1 MVYDGIVLGLVVGL
15 LRGGFRYGLKQFG
28 SLRIRG
34 GLWFPL
40 LLLLQFVVFEL
51 NDRSAAF
58 ASFSGIFFAGVYVAG
73 LYILWLNRSTPGF
86 LFIFAGVFLNF
97 LVMAVNGGKMPVSLE
112 AAKVLDPYYV
122 HLLQSGAV
130 VTKHFLM
137 DSATRLPFLG
147 DIIPLS
153 KPYPRTQVISVGD
166 IVMNVGIFLYLQH
179 ILVPDKRQVQTQEME
194 AKQS

>member
-15 LRGGFRYGLKQFG
+15 LRGGFRYGLTQFG

-51 NDRSAAF
+51 NDRSSAF
-58 ASFSGIFFAGVYVAG
+58 AASSGIVFAAVYVAG

-137 DSATRLPFLG
+137 DSATRLSFLG

-179 ILVPDKRQVQTQEME
+179 ILVPDRRQIPTQEME

>member
-15 LRGGFRYGLKQFG
+15 LRGGFRYGLTQFS

-58 ASFSGIFFAGVYVAG
+58 ASLSGIFFAGVYVAG

-112 AAKVLDPYYV
+112 ASKVLDPYYV
-122 HLLQSGAV
+122 QLLQSGAV

-137 DSATRLPFLG
+137 DSATRLSFLG

-179 ILVPDKRQVQTQEME
+179 ILVPDKRQIQTQEME

>member
-1 MVYDGIVLGLVVGL
+1 MVYDGIVLGLTVGL
-15 LRGGFRYGLKQFG
+15 LRGGFRYGLTRFG

-51 NDRSAAF
+51 NDRSSAF
-58 ASFSGIFFAGVYVAG
+58 ASFSGIFFAAVYVAG
-73 LYILWLNRSTPGF
+73 LYILWLNRRTPGF
-86 LFIFAGVFLNF
+86 LFILGGVFLNF

-122 HLLQSGAV
+122 HILQTGAV

-153 KPYPRTQVISVGD
+153 RPYPRTQVISVGD

-179 ILVPDKRQVQTQEME
+179 ILVPDRKRIRAQEME
-194 AKQS
+194 AGQS

>member
-15 LRGGFRYGLKQFG
+15 LRGGFRYGLRQFG

-40 LLLLQFVVFEL
+40 LLLLQFAVFEL
-51 NDRSAAF
+51 NDRSSAF
-58 ASFSGIFFAGVYVAG
+58 AAYSGIVFAGVYAAG
-73 LYILWLNRSTPGF
+73 LYILWLNRNTPGF

-97 LVMAVNGGKMPVSLE
+97 LVMSVNGGKMPVSLE

-137 DSATRLPFLG
+137 DSATRLSFLG

-153 KPYPRTQVISVGD
+153 KPYPRTQVISIGD

-179 ILVPDKRQVQTQEME
+179 ILVPDRRQIQTQEME